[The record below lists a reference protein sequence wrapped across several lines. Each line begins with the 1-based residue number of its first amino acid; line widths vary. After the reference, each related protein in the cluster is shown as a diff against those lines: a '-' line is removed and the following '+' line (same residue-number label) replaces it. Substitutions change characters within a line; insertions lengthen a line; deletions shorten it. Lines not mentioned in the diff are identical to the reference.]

1 MLPTKKIVVTDQP
14 IGGDVDVKDVC
25 TPSGLAWTG
34 HKLVSN
40 EGATTQS
47 PVLQIKGGDVVCAYS
62 PSSPD
67 ARYFS
72 MGAVDTIYVRPHAEK
87 NIEKYFDEMGN
98 LIVEDYSVLKAEWVQ
113 GLITSIEKMG
123 KFDGNYP
130 VFPISKDVNFICI
143 YETEKTWWETPEG
156 TWCKRGKAYLR
167 IEGVCGEL
175 LRKLG
180 EVPFSRHY
188 NPSEVVEF
196 LQAFKPRSP
205 RKGV

>member
-1 MLPTKKIVVTDQP
+1 MLPTKKIVITDAP
-14 IGGDVDVKDVC
+14 LVGSVDVRHVC
-25 TPSGLAWTG
+25 TPSGLAWYG

-47 PVLQIKGGDVVCAYS
+47 SVLQIKGGDVVCAYS

-72 MGAVDTIYVRPHAEK
+72 MGAVDTIYVRPHAEHL
-87 NIEKYFDEMGN
+87 IENFFDETGN
-98 LIVEDYSVLKAEWVQ
+98 LIVEDYSTLKAEWVQ
-113 GLITSIEKMG
+113 GLIEAIFSMG

-130 VFPISKDVNFICI
+130 VFPISKDVNLVCI
-143 YETEKTWWETPEG
+143 YETEKTWWRTPENTYAKKG
-156 TWCKRGKAYLR
+156 TAYLR

-175 LRKLG
+175 LKKVG
-180 EVPFSRHY
+180 EVRFSRHY

-196 LQAFKPRSP
+196 LQSL
-205 RKGV
+205 

>member
-196 LQAFKPRSP
+196 LQAFKP
-205 RKGV
+205 

>member
-25 TPSGLAWTG
+25 TPSGLAWHG

-47 PVLQIKGGDVVCAYS
+47 SVLQIKGGDVVCAYS

-196 LQAFKPRSP
+196 LQAL
-205 RKGV
+205 

>member
-47 PVLQIKGGDVVCAYS
+47 PVLQIKGGSVVCAYI
-62 PSSPD
+62 PSNRD
-67 ARYFS
+67 WRYFS
-72 MGAVDTIYVRPHAEK
+72 MGSVDTIYVRPHAEHL
-87 NIEKYFDEMGN
+87 IETFFDEMGN
-98 LIVEDYSVLKAEWVQ
+98 LIVEDYSTLKDEWVQ
-113 GLITSIEKMG
+113 RLIEAIFSMG

-130 VFPISKDVNFICI
+130 VFPISKDVNLVCI
-143 YETEKTWWETPEG
+143 YETEKTWWRTPENTYAKKG
-156 TWCKRGKAYLR
+156 TAYLR

-196 LQAFKPRSP
+196 LQAL
-205 RKGV
+205 